1 MAQDTKNISDL
12 SFEDAMAE
20 LESIVRNM
28 ESGDTKLEDSIS
40 AYERGIELKKHCE
53 KKLRDAQ
60 SKIEKIT
67 INDDGAATAEPF
79 DQEE

>member
-67 INDDGAATAEPF
+67 INDDGAATTEPF